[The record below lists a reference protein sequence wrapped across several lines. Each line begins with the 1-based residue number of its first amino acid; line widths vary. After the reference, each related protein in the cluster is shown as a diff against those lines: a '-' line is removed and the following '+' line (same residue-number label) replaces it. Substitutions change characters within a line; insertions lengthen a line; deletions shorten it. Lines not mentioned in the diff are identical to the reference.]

1 MGKQEKCRMENQV
14 ITRKNRWVRLL
25 VIIGLFLLVSP
36 LSPTTSSAFEN
47 EDCYSCHGD
56 TGILKMSKEELEGMV
71 TPASPQKTDM
81 KYKKQFGDSSLYTN
95 PAIYKSSAHGS
106 LSCTDCHSDI
116 TDVPHPRILKVVAC
130 KNCHDD
136 IGKVYESDLHYISL
150 KRGDFDAPLCQ
161 DCHGTHDILPTA
173 NKNSKV
179 NILNLAKTC
188 ARCHADEKLAEKHG
202 IFLFRPS
209 KAYEKSVHAQAI
221 AKGFDNAAT
230 CSSCHGHHDLKLA
243 NDPKSPIFKFNVP
256 KTCSKCHK
264 EIYEHYIKSVHGK
277 AVLRGNLDSP
287 VCTDCHDEHDIEAPT
302 SPTSTVYSTVI
313 SKTTCPNCHASEK
326 INRKY
331 GMPAGKV
338 KSYEDSY
345 HGLIDKYDSTVTA
358 NCASCHGIHDIL
370 PSSDPTSSIN
380 PVNLPKTCGTCHPGA
395 GPNFAKG
402 KVHLE
407 PVTMLTVKEAAFGD
421 QVFYIIRITYI
432 FLIIIVIG
440 GMVIHQLLDYFAKLR
455 LLYRKLKEQNRPYV
469 RLNLDE
475 RIQHIILMVSFTVLA
490 LSGFCLSFGWAP
502 PFIDGTQWE
511 VIRRLIHRV
520 AAVIFILLSLYHL
533 YYITFTSRGQKIFMA
548 FMPVPQ
554 DIWDVIHQFKFYLGL
569 TNERPKFGKYN
580 YIEKA
585 EYLALVWGTFIMI
598 VTGAVLWFKTEAT
611 TILPKWGLDVADL
624 IHYMEA
630 LLASLAIIVWHF
642 YSVMLNP
649 DISPMNLTWLIG
661 NLTEEEMK
669 HEHPLELEEIKDTE
683 STFGSKK

>member
-1 MGKQEKCRMENQV
+1 
-14 ITRKNRWVRLL
+14 
-25 VIIGLFLLVSP
+25 
-36 LSPTTSSAFEN
+36 
-47 EDCYSCHGD
+47 
-56 TGILKMSKEELEGMV
+56 
-71 TPASPQKTDM
+71 
-81 KYKKQFGDSSLYTN
+81 
-95 PAIYKSSAHGS
+95 
-106 LSCTDCHSDI
+106 
-116 TDVPHPRILKVVAC
+116 
-130 KNCHDD
+130 
-136 IGKVYESDLHYISL
+136 
-150 KRGDFDAPLCQ
+150 
-161 DCHGTHDILPTA
+161 
-173 NKNSKV
+173 
-179 NILNLAKTC
+179 
-188 ARCHADEKLAEKHG
+188 
-202 IFLFRPS
+202 
-209 KAYEKSVHAQAI
+209 
-221 AKGFDNAAT
+221 
-230 CSSCHGHHDLKLA
+230 
-243 NDPKSPIFKFNVP
+243 
-256 KTCSKCHK
+256 
-264 EIYEHYIKSVHGK
+264 
-277 AVLRGNLDSP
+277 
-287 VCTDCHDEHDIEAPT
+287 
-302 SPTSTVYSTVI
+302 
-313 SKTTCPNCHASEK
+313 
-326 INRKY
+326 
-331 GMPAGKV
+331 MPAGKV